1 MLSHLPQAHKKSCT
15 RTSQET
21 SSGRRASHADPR
33 SSPDPMQQSA
43 NRTQHISLHH
53 APNSGLRGPRPH
65 LRPCPR
71 PVQLSLQ
78 DFLYL
83 SYSSCA
89 CHTYVT
95 SSSGEQYRTLSKQQ
109 SPPPAQSRV
118 PHANPR
124 VRGSTEKKQATL
136 SSCVKICTRFRSAF
150 LLCAPETGISV
161 LVAPE
166 YALRATLRATAWPKR
181 LPPGLRFTFHP
192 RHGRVAEVRI

>member
-1 MLSHLPQAHKKSCT
+1 MLTRDQAQTQCSNPLTARSTSASTTPQTADFAVLALTFALALALCSC
-15 RTSQET
+15 
-21 SSGRRASHADPR
+21 
-33 SSPDPMQQSA
+33 
-43 NRTQHISLHH
+43 
-53 APNSGLRGPRPH
+53 
-65 LRPCPR
+65 
-71 PVQLSLQ
+71 LQ

-95 SSSGEQYRTLSKQQ
+95 SRSGEQYRTLSKQQ